1 MPFFIIFFRPLYLP
15 ARAFLSLGTL
25 NVSSNIMAQTNSSVL
40 RFVMEDAALYLSNRV
55 SYGTVNLHRDYVCVL
70 DIDLIELSLR
80 LREKK
85 QPTETSTKSKIEIAE
100 IRSPFFELQAS
111 LNVVRLRTC
120 ADSCRLFLDLITY
133 LADDGD
139 FDEKGIAMSE
149 DSSESGLMRSG
160 LNSAVGG
167 SLSSLHGQEVEA
179 QVNDLMAEAMQDSSP
194 VQQQRQQKV
203 SSKEELV
210 SKTTEV
216 FFFPDE
222 NRTPIKKDNV
232 ITDQSEPCGV
242 WHKEIDQQLMD
253 DALDPACDD
262 CPNTEEEFC
271 ILENDP
277 GIGFTVSHFFPII

>member
-1 MPFFIIFFRPLYLP
+1 LP

-25 NVSSNIMAQTNSSVL
+25 NISSNIMAQTNSSVL

-55 SYGTVNLHRDYVCVL
+55 SYGTVNLRRDYVCVL
-70 DIDLIELSLR
+70 DIDLIELSVR
-80 LREKK
+80 LREK
-85 QPTETSTKSKIEIAE
+85 QHTETLSKNKTEIGDIKS
-100 IRSPFFELQAS
+100 PLFELQTS
-111 LNVVRLRTC
+111 LNLVRLRTC
-120 ADSCRLFLDLITY
+120 ADSCRLLLDLITY

-194 VQQQRQQKV
+194 VQHQRQQKV

-210 SKTTEV
+210 SNTTEV

-222 NRTPIKKDNV
+222 NRTPIKKENV
-232 ITDQSEPCGV
+232 ISDQSEPCGV

-262 CPNTEEEFC
+262 CPKSEEEFC

-277 GIGFTVSHFFPII
+277 GIGFTVRHLIF